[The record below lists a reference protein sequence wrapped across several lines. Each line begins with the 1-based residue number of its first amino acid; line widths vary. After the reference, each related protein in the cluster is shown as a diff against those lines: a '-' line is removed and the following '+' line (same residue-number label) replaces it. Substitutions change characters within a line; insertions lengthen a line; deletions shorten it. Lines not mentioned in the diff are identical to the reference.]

1 MAHQSDNQIKLRDGR
16 RLGYAEFG
24 DPRGKPVLFFHGYPG
39 SRWDGAETG
48 HAAERVGVRLIAP
61 DRPGMGLSDYQPNR
75 RLLDW
80 PTDILEFTNAL
91 GLDHF
96 AVIGYS
102 GGGPYA
108 LACAFQLD
116 TRLSAVGV
124 IAGIGPLTEPG
135 AVDGMVKSNVRLF
148 QMARRTPWLLRLIF
162 SLNRRMDSLK
172 LMQAAVP
179 QMPAVD
185 QAVMRQPGV
194 LAGMAKDYSE
204 AFRQGARGVVHEG
217 ALYASEWGFK
227 LDEVTRPVRLWQG
240 EQDTNAPA
248 AMGRFQARHLP
259 NCQATFYPSDGHI
272 SIIVNHAAEILTA
285 LSQAERRILEE
296 IV

>member
-1 MAHQSDNQIKLRDGR
+1 MTCQSDNQIKLRGGR

-61 DRPGMGLSDYQPNR
+61 DRPGMGLSDYQPKR
-75 RLLDW
+75 RLMDW
-80 PTDILEFTNAL
+80 PTDVLELANAL
-91 GLDHF
+91 GLDDF

-108 LACAFQLD
+108 LACAFQLG

-124 IAGIGPLTEPG
+124 IAGVGPLTEPG
-135 AVDGMVKSNVRLF
+135 ALDGMVKNNIQLF

-162 SLNRRMDSLK
+162 SLNRRMNSMK

-185 QAVMRQPGV
+185 QDVMRQPGV
-194 LAGMAKDYSE
+194 LEGMAKDYGE
-204 AFRQGARGVVHEG
+204 AFRQGTHGVVHEG
-217 ALYASEWGFK
+217 ALYASDWGFK
-227 LDEVTRPVRLWQG
+227 LSEVTRPVQLWHG
-240 EQDTNAPA
+240 EQDINAPV
-248 AMGRFQARHLP
+248 AMGRFQACHLP
-259 NCQATFYPSDGHI
+259 ECRATFYSADGHI
-272 SIIVNHAAEILTA
+272 SIIVNHAADILTA
-285 LSQAERRILEE
+285 LSLS
-296 IV
+296 

>member
-1 MAHQSDNQIKLRDGR
+1 MTYQSDNQIKLHDGR

-48 HAAERVGVRLIAP
+48 HAAERVGVRVIAP
-61 DRPGMGLSDYQPNR
+61 DRPGMGLSDYQPKR
-75 RLLDW
+75 CLLDW
-80 PTDILEFTNAL
+80 PTDVLELANTL
-91 GLDHF
+91 GLEHF

-116 TRLSAVGV
+116 SRLSAVGV
-124 IAGIGPLTEPG
+124 IAGIGPLTESG
-135 AVDGMVKSNVRLF
+135 AVDGMVKNNIRLF
-148 QMARRTPWLLRLIF
+148 QLARRTPWLLRLIF
-162 SLNRRMDSLK
+162 RLNRRMDSLK
-172 LMQAAVP
+172 LMRAVVP
-179 QMPAVD
+179 QMPAAD
-185 QAVMRQPGV
+185 QDIMRQPGV
-194 LAGMAKDYSE
+194 LEGMAKDYSE

-227 LDEVTRPVRLWQG
+227 LGEVMHPVWLWQG
-240 EQDTNAPA
+240 EQDINVPA

-259 NCQATFYPSDGHI
+259 NCQATFDPADGHI
-272 SIIVNHAAEILTA
+272 SIIVNHAAEILMA
-285 LSQAERRILEE
+285 LSPS
-296 IV
+296 

>member
-1 MAHQSDNQIKLRDGR
+1 MTCQSDNQIKLHDGR

-61 DRPGMGLSDYQPNR
+61 DRPGMGLSDYQPKR

-80 PTDILEFTNAL
+80 PSDVLELANAL

-96 AVIGYS
+96 GVIGYS
-102 GGGPYA
+102 GGGPHA
-108 LACAFQLD
+108 LACAYQLD

-124 IAGIGPLTEPG
+124 ISGVGPLTEPG
-135 AVDGMVKSNVRLF
+135 ALDGMMKNNIQLF

-162 SLNRRMDSLK
+162 SLNRRMDTLK
-172 LMQAAVP
+172 LMRAALP

-185 QAVMRQPGV
+185 QDVMRQPGV
-194 LAGMAKDYSE
+194 LEGIAKDYGE
-204 AFRQGARGVVHEG
+204 AFRQGTRGAVHEG
-217 ALYASEWGFK
+217 ALFASDWGFK
-227 LDEVTRPVRLWQG
+227 LSEVTRPVQLWHG
-240 EQDTNAPA
+240 EQDINAPV

-259 NCQATFYPSDGHI
+259 NCQATFYPTDGHI
-272 SIIVNHAAEILTA
+272 SIIVNHAAEILMA
-285 LSQAERRILEE
+285 LSLS
-296 IV
+296 

>member
-1 MAHQSDNQIKLRDGR
+1 MSHQPDNQIKLCDGR

-24 DPRGKPVLFFHGYPG
+24 DPRGKPLLFFHGYPG

-61 DRPGMGLSDYQPNR
+61 DRPGMGLSDYQPKR

-80 PTDILEFTNAL
+80 PQDVLELTNAL
-91 GLDHF
+91 GLEHF
-96 AVIGYS
+96 AVLGYS

-108 LACAFQLD
+108 LACAYQLD
-116 TRLSAVGV
+116 TRLRAVGV

-135 AVDGMVKSNVRLF
+135 ALDGMVKNNIRLF
-148 QMARRTPWLLRLIF
+148 QLARRTPWLLRLIF
-162 SLNRRMDSLK
+162 SLNRRMDTLK

-179 QMPAVD
+179 QMPTVD
-185 QAVMRQPGV
+185 QDVMHQPGV
-194 LAGMAKDYSE
+194 LEGIAKDYGE
-204 AFRQGARGVVHEG
+204 AFRQGTRGVVHEG
-217 ALYASEWGFK
+217 ALYASDWGFR
-227 LDEVTRPVRLWQG
+227 LSEVTRPVQLWHG

-259 NCQATFYPSDGHI
+259 DCQATFYPADGHI
-272 SIIVNHAAEILTA
+272 SIIDKHAAEILMS
-285 LSQAERRILEE
+285 LIPG
-296 IV
+296 

>member
-1 MAHQSDNQIKLRDGR
+1 MTCQSDNQINLRDGR

-61 DRPGMGLSDYQPNR
+61 DRPGMGLSDYQPKR

-80 PTDILEFTNAL
+80 PTDVLELASAL
-91 GLDHF
+91 GLERF

-108 LACAFQLD
+108 LACASQLD

-135 AVDGMVKSNVRLF
+135 AVDGMVKNNVRLF
-148 QMARRTPWLLRLIF
+148 QLARRTPWLLRLIF

-172 LMQAAVP
+172 LLQAAVP

-227 LDEVTRPVRLWQG
+227 LGEVTRPVRLWQG
-240 EQDTNAPA
+240 EQDTNVPA
-248 AMGRFQARHLP
+248 ALGRFQARHLP
-259 NCQATFYPSDGHI
+259 DCQATFYPADGHI

-285 LSQAERRILEE
+285 LSPS
-296 IV
+296 

>member
-1 MAHQSDNQIKLRDGR
+1 MICQSDNQIKLRDGR

-61 DRPGMGLSDYQPNR
+61 DRPGMGLSDYQPKR

-80 PTDILEFTNAL
+80 PIDVVELADAL
-91 GLDHF
+91 GLDDF

-102 GGGPYA
+102 GGGPHA
-108 LACAFQLD
+108 LACAFQLG

-124 IAGIGPLTEPG
+124 ISGVGPLTEPG
-135 AVDGMVKSNVRLF
+135 ALDGMVKNNIQLF

-162 SLNRRMDSLK
+162 SLNRRMDTLK
-172 LMQAAVP
+172 LMRAALP

-185 QAVMRQPGV
+185 QDVMRQPGV
-194 LAGMAKDYSE
+194 LAGIAKDYGE
-204 AFRQGARGVVHEG
+204 AFRQGTRGAVHEG
-217 ALYASEWGFK
+217 ALFASDWGFK
-227 LDEVTRPVRLWQG
+227 LGEVTRPVQLWHG
-240 EQDTNAPA
+240 EQDINAPV
-248 AMGRFQARHLP
+248 AMGRFQACHLP
-259 NCQATFYPSDGHI
+259 QCQATFYPTDGHI

-285 LSQAERRILEE
+285 LSLS
-296 IV
+296 

>member
-1 MAHQSDNQIKLRDGR
+1 MIYPLDNQIQLRDGR

-24 DPRGKPVLFFHGYPG
+24 DPRGRPVLFFHGYPG

-48 HAAERVGVRLIAP
+48 QVAEHVGIRLIAL
-61 DRPGMGLSDYQPNR
+61 DRPGMGLSDHQPKR

-80 PTDILEFTNAL
+80 PQDVLEFANAL
-91 GLDHF
+91 ELERF

-124 IAGIGPLTEPG
+124 ISGIGPLTEPG
-135 AVDGMVKSNVRLF
+135 AVDGMVKNNIRLF
-148 QMARRTPWLLRLIF
+148 QLARSSPWLLHLIF
-162 SLNRRMDSLK
+162 SLNRRVDSLK
-172 LMQAAVP
+172 LMQAALP

-185 QAVMRQPGV
+185 QEVMRQPGV
-194 LAGMAKDYSE
+194 LEGMARDYSE
-204 AFRQGARGVVHEG
+204 AFRQGAHGVVHEG
-217 ALYASEWGFK
+217 ALYASDWGFK
-227 LDEVTRPVRLWQG
+227 LGEIRRPVWLWHG

-248 AMGRFQARHLP
+248 SMGRFQARHLS
-259 NCQATFYPSDGHI
+259 NCKATFYPTDGHI
-272 SIIVNHAAEILTA
+272 SIIVNHAAEILMA
-285 LSQAERRILEE
+285 LSPD
-296 IV
+296 

>member
-1 MAHQSDNQIKLRDGR
+1 MTHQSDNQIKLRDGR

-24 DPRGKPVLFFHGYPG
+24 DPLGKPVLFFHGYPG

-61 DRPGMGLSDYQPNR
+61 DRPGMGLSDYQPKR

-80 PTDILEFTNAL
+80 PQDVMELTNAL
-91 GLDHF
+91 KLDHF

-116 TRLSAVGV
+116 TRLSAVGIV
-124 IAGIGPLTEPG
+124 AGIGPLTEPG
-135 AVDGMVKSNVRLF
+135 AVDGMVKNNIQLF

-179 QMPAVD
+179 QMPSVD
-185 QAVMRQPGV
+185 QEVVLQPGV
-194 LAGMAKDYSE
+194 LARMAKDYSE
-204 AFRQGARGVVHEG
+204 AFRQGARGTVHEG
-217 ALYASEWGFK
+217 ALYAREWGFK
-227 LDEVTRPVRLWQG
+227 LCEVTRRVQLWQG

-248 AMGRFQARHLP
+248 AMGRFQAQHLP
-259 NCQATFYPSDGHI
+259 NCQATFYPADGHI
-272 SIIVNHAAEILTA
+272 SIIVNHAAEILMA
-285 LSQAERRILEE
+285 LSLS
-296 IV
+296 

>member
-1 MAHQSDNQIKLRDGR
+1 MTHQSDNQIKLRDGR

-61 DRPGMGLSDYQPNR
+61 DRPGMGLSDYRPKR

-80 PTDILEFTNAL
+80 PTDVVELADAL
-91 GLDHF
+91 GLEHF

-102 GGGPYA
+102 GGGPHA
-108 LACAFQLD
+108 LACAFQLG

-124 IAGIGPLTEPG
+124 ISGVGPLTEPG
-135 AVDGMVKSNVRLF
+135 ALDGMVKNNIQLF

-162 SLNRRMDSLK
+162 SLNRRMDTLK
-172 LMQAAVP
+172 LMRAALP

-185 QAVMRQPGV
+185 QDVMRQPGV
-194 LAGMAKDYSE
+194 LEGIAKDYGE
-204 AFRQGARGVVHEG
+204 AFRQGARGAVHEG
-217 ALYASEWGFK
+217 ALFADDWGFK
-227 LDEVTRPVRLWQG
+227 LSEVTRPVQLWQG
-240 EQDTNAPA
+240 EQDTNVPA

-259 NCQATFYPSDGHI
+259 NCQATFYPADGHI
-272 SIIVNHAAEILTA
+272 SIIVNHAAEILMA
-285 LSQAERRILEE
+285 LSLS
-296 IV
+296 

>member
-1 MAHQSDNQIKLRDGR
+1 MAPQSDNQIKLRDGR

-48 HAAERVGVRLIAP
+48 HAAEHVGVRLIAP

-80 PTDILEFTNAL
+80 PQDVLELTNVL
-91 GLDHF
+91 ELDHF

-135 AVDGMVKSNVRLF
+135 AVDGMVKSNIRLF

-162 SLNRRMDSLK
+162 SLNRRMDTLK

-185 QAVMRQPGV
+185 QDVMRQPGV
-194 LAGMAKDYSE
+194 LEGIARDYGE
-204 AFRQGARGVVHEG
+204 AFRQGRAARCTKALCMPAIG
-217 ALYASEWGFK
+217 ASGSVRSRARSGCGRANKIPMRRPPWGGFK
-227 LDEVTRPVRLWQG
+227 PTTCLTVKPLSI
-240 EQDTNAPA
+240 
-248 AMGRFQARHLP
+248 H
-259 NCQATFYPSDGHI
+259 SDGHI

-285 LSQAERRILEE
+285 LCQVE
-296 IV
+296 

>member
-1 MAHQSDNQIKLRDGR
+1 MSYQSDNQIKLRDGR

-24 DPRGKPVLFFHGYPG
+24 DPRGKPILFFTAIQDH
-39 SRWDGAETG
+39 
-48 HAAERVGVRLIAP
+48 VGMGRKPDMLPSAWEMRLIAP
-61 DRPGMGLSDYQPNR
+61 DRPGMGLSDYQPKR

-80 PTDILEFTNAL
+80 PTDMLELANAL

-96 AVIGYS
+96 AVVGYS

-108 LACAFQLD
+108 LACAFKLD

-135 AVDGMVKSNVRLF
+135 AVDGMMKNNIQLFRPGPAHSLVASPDLQPKSANGQAETDAGCRASNASG
-148 QMARRTPWLLRLIF
+148 QSGCHAPARG
-162 SLNRRMDSLK
+162 SE
-172 LMQAAVP
+172 
-179 QMPAVD
+179 
-185 QAVMRQPGV
+185 
-194 LAGMAKDYSE
+194 GMAKDYSE
-204 AFRQGARGVVHEG
+204 AFRQGARGAVHEG
-217 ALYASEWGFK
+217 ALYASDWGFR
-227 LDEVTRPVRLWQG
+227 LGEVTRPVRLWQG

-259 NCQATFYPSDGHI
+259 NCQATFYPADGHI

-285 LSQAERRILEE
+285 LSLN
-296 IV
+296 

>member
-1 MAHQSDNQIKLRDGR
+1 MTHQSENQIELSDGR

-48 HAAERVGVRLIAP
+48 HAAERLGVRLIAP
-61 DRPGMGLSDYQPNR
+61 DRPGMGLSDYQPKR
-75 RLLDW
+75 CLLDW
-80 PTDILEFTNAL
+80 PQDVQEFTNAL
-91 GLDHF
+91 ELDRF

-108 LACAFQLD
+108 LACAFKLD

-135 AVDGMVKSNVRLF
+135 ALDGMVKNNIQLF

-162 SLNRRMDSLK
+162 SLNRQMDTLK
-172 LMQAAVP
+172 LLRAAMP

-185 QAVMRQPGV
+185 QDVMRQPGV
-194 LAGMAKDYSE
+194 LDGIARDYGE
-204 AFRQGARGVVHEG
+204 AFRQGACGAVHEG
-217 ALYASEWGFK
+217 ALFASDWGFK
-227 LDEVTRPVRLWQG
+227 LGEITRPVQLWHG
-240 EQDTNAPA
+240 EQDTNTPVAI
-248 AMGRFQARHLP
+248 GRFQARHLP
-259 NCQATFYPSDGHI
+259 DCQATFYPTDGHI
-272 SIIVNHAAEILTA
+272 SIIVNHAVEILTA
-285 LSQAERRILEE
+285 LSPS
-296 IV
+296 